1 MKKRTI
7 YKIIAI
13 ILCLGIFIGYRLWD
27 KLRTDTVAPEIHF
40 DMELPEI
47 NLMGPREDM
56 LQGITATDD
65 RDGNVTDSLV
75 VESIRMTSPEEKIA
89 AITLAA
95 FDRSGNVAKVEHE
108 VICKDYHSPRFSLS
122 EPLAFPNNSSM
133 NVLRYITAED
143 VIDGDLTQNIRAT
156 MLTEESLGTIGFHR
170 VEFRVSNS
178 LGETARLELPV
189 EVYEAGTYEADL
201 YLTDYLIYLKQGDS
215 FNARNYLKEF
225 KLYSEEF
232 SLSGGMPSDFDL
244 EIHGRVDTDTP
255 GIYTVSYTVT
265 YSRGVT
271 AVRSFSGY
279 SKLIVVV
286 EG

>member
-7 YKIIAI
+7 YKFIM
-13 ILCLGIFIGYRLWD
+13 ILICLGIFMGYRIWD

-40 DMELPEI
+40 AMETPEI
-47 NLMGPREDM
+47 TLMGPEADM

-65 RDGNVTDSLV
+65 RDGDVTDSLV
-75 VESIRMTSPEEKIA
+75 VESIRMTRPEEKIA

-95 FDRSGNVAKVEHE
+95 FDRSGNVAKVEQE

-122 EPLAFPNNSSM
+122 EPLAFPNNSAM

-156 MLTEESLGTIGFHR
+156 VLTEESIGTLGIHQ

-178 LGETARLELPV
+178 MGETARLELPV

-201 YLTDYLIYLKQGDS
+201 YLTDYLIYLEQGDS
-215 FNARNYLKEF
+215 FNARNYLKDF

-232 SLSGGMPSDFDL
+232 SLSDGLPASFEL
-244 EIHGRVDTDTP
+244 ETYGQVDTDTP
-255 GIYTVSYTVT
+255 GVYTISYTVT

-271 AVRSFSGY
+271 SVRSFAGY